1 MIPKLQMNK
10 WRLILANCKNNFGN
24 PNKNTPVL
32 TIIGVSITILFCT
45 VAVISRIFV
54 KNSKGNIEFN
64 KLSLSDDGQIYLFK
78 QLKFDN
84 IPRVKINEIVNNF
97 YPNFNQV
104 SDSYIKIS
112 DTRPLYPYISSLF
125 GNPSYL
131 KLLIVPILSFLLIS
145 IILFY
150 FMNKKIGT
158 LYSIIII
165 YLFTNS
171 FYVKYNFITNTTEA
185 LAGFFYL
192 LFILT
197 LISNRNYKTF
207 LLGTASAIL
216 AIYTRP
222 IDLAIFLPC
231 LFQIILSRR
240 RIDKLFSAIIILIT
254 IFHSYIVLSYIEYS
268 PLRSS
273 DLVVSS
279 DNFLLTDILIRL
291 FSGLFVEVVYTVL
304 FDGFLFIIFL
314 LGIYAFIKMP
324 FQYKYT
330 YISILLSS
338 SILNVVSG
346 GIGKGLRYFMPLI
359 FISILFFAESEGK
372 EEDAKPNN

>member
-1 MIPKLQMNK
+1 MMPKLQTNK
-10 WRLILANCKNNFGN
+10 LQLIISNCKNSFGD
-24 PNKNTPVL
+24 PKKNTPVL
-32 TIIGVSITILFCT
+32 TIVGLSFTIFFCA
-45 VAVISRIFV
+45 VAIISRIFV
-54 KNSKGNIEFN
+54 KNSKGNLEFN

-78 QLKFDN
+78 QLKFGN
-84 IPRVKINEIVNNF
+84 IPRGRIDDIVNNF
-97 YPNFNQV
+97 YPNFDSV

-125 GNPSYL
+125 GNPTYL

-145 IILFY
+145 IILFC

-158 LYSIIII
+158 LYSLIII

-171 FYVKYNFITNTTEA
+171 FYIKYNFITNTTEA

-192 LFILT
+192 LFIST
-197 LISNRNYKTF
+197 LISNKNYKTF

-231 LFQIILSRR
+231 LFQIVLSRR
-240 RIDKLFSAIIILIT
+240 RIDRLFSAIMILIT
-254 IFHSYIVLSYIEYS
+254 IFHSYTVLSYIEYS

-279 DNFLLTDILIRL
+279 DGFLLSDILIRMFL
-291 FSGLFVEVVYTVL
+291 GLSVELIYTVL
-304 FDGFLFIIFL
+304 FDGFLLIILL

-324 FQYKYT
+324 FRYKYT
-330 YISILLSS
+330 YISILLAS

-346 GIGKGLRYFMPLI
+346 GIGKGLRYFVPLI
-359 FISILFFAESEGK
+359 FISILFFVESIGREK
-372 EEDAKPNN
+372 NATPFN